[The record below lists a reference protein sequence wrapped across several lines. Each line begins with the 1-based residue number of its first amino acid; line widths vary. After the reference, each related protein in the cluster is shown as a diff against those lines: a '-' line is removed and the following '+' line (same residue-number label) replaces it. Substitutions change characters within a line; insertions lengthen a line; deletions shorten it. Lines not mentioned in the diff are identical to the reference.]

1 MGGCREYDYVWDCV
15 KCKSKYGR
23 VYSLTECYILSHSN
37 KQIYEKY
44 ESYKCLIIYQ
54 GMLCVSFKI
63 GNTFNPEKLRV
74 EVRKKP
80 IF

>member
-1 MGGCREYDYVWDCV
+1 MREEEEGNCV
-15 KCKSKYGR
+15 I
-23 VYSLTECYILSHSN
+23 ECYTLSHCN

-44 ESYKCLIIYQ
+44 ESYKSLIIYQ

-63 GNTFNPEKLRV
+63 GNTFNPEKSGV

-80 IF
+80 IFYILFYLSTPI

>member
-1 MGGCREYDYVWDCV
+1 MSLSVTHCDTVTN
-15 KCKSKYGR
+15 KYM
-23 VYSLTECYILSHSN
+23 
-37 KQIYEKY
+37 KKY
-44 ESYKCLIIYQ
+44 ESYKSLIIYQ

-63 GNTFNPEKLRV
+63 GNTFNPEKLQV